1 MNADFP
7 DTCVF
12 CDLGKGFQC
21 ERQYA

>member
-1 MNADFP
+1 MNEDIG

-21 ERQYA
+21 GRYAS